1 MLPGGFNYRRKGLVE
16 KMLDSIIEYIFIAA
30 VAVSLGLLPA
40 YIAFRNGRS
49 MLRWWIYGA
58 FLFPAAI
65 VHALML
71 GRMSMGRCPY
81 CRSTTNMNADYCKR
95 CGYEF
100 SSSE

>member
-1 MLPGGFNYRRKGLVE
+1 
-16 KMLDSIIEYIFIAA
+16 MLDSIIEYIFIAA